1 MERLLNNR
9 DGDNAPMARIS
20 YLEEARLLEPEEYLA
35 KLAATDTV
43 VEAAE
48 VEAAAV
54 EATAGAASSAARK
67 E

>member
-9 DGDNAPMARIS
+9 YGDNAPMARIS

-48 VEAAAV
+48 A
-54 EATAGAASSAARK
+54 ATAGAASSAAR
-67 E
+67 EE